1 MSLINIVDIYL
12 RMICPI
18 DTKHYTELREKYP
31 FLQSIK
37 LECVEKN
44 NSQVYMDAKVVMKT
58 TPCPESYYDFKWD
71 VYSLVKEQTNKVPVL
86 RSGWNLELSN

>member
-86 RSGWNLELSN
+86 RSGWNLEFSN

>member
-1 MSLINIVDIYL
+1 
-12 RMICPI
+12 MICPI
-18 DTKHYTELREKYP
+18 DTKHYTELQKKYP

-86 RSGWNLELSN
+86 RNGWNLELSNKN

>member
-1 MSLINIVDIYL
+1 MDIYL

>member
-86 RSGWNLELSN
+86 RSGWNVELST